1 MIEFPL
7 SRAQTG
13 LDVAE
18 AFPIGQLSE
27 GHAEKLAPARKVFD
41 LVVAV
46 VSLNAFL
53 EFVDG

>member
-1 MIEFPL
+1 MVEFPL
-7 SRAQTG
+7 SRAQTSF
-13 LDVAE
+13 DVSE

-27 GHAEKLAPARKVFD
+27 SHAEKLVPARKVFD

-46 VSLNAFL
+46 VSVNAFL